1 MDCVYIAWCLLSS
14 QKWYLN
20 VHLHLFFFLQV
31 AEMYR
36 SQETVKNNTKP
47 AATADESDDF
57 Y

>member
-1 MDCVYIAWCLLSS
+1 MDCVYIAWCLWSS

-20 VHLHLFFFLQV
+20 VHLHLFFLQV

>member
-1 MDCVYIAWCLLSS
+1 MYISI
-14 QKWYLN
+14 
-20 VHLHLFFFLQV
+20 FFFLQV

>member
-1 MDCVYIAWCLLSS
+1 MDCVYIASCLLSS
-14 QKWYLN
+14 QKWY
-20 VHLHLFFFLQV
+20 FKCTFPSFFLKV

>member
-20 VHLHLFFFLQV
+20 VHLHPFFLQV